1 MNTRARR
8 EEQRRK
14 GKIQQ
19 QIVIALTCI
28 TVVVAMLTT
37 LYSGKG
43 SILGLYD
50 PASLYHVGEL
60 ADEDF
65 YATKGFEF
73 VDVAEAE
80 RMAAE
85 GERAV
90 LPIFTYQIR
99 ATVQS
104 KRMVEEFITSYGNGT
119 IASFLVDQEKT
130 DSLHLVR
137 QISMLDADD
146 RLLLFSLL
154 RESAD
159 HVLENGL
166 FSADQVEA
174 VVGDGYGQISYLD
187 PETGT
192 VERSVKALMTKE
204 NLAIQLVPWFS
215 AYGEAIE
222 ARVPSS
228 LVIDVLAFL
237 LTENVAYD
245 RVQTMNLRAEAR
257 ESVVEPTMKVE
268 RGTRII
274 SQDTVVTQRQLEM
287 LSYMQEHAM
296 GYSILELVGRL
307 IFIVVVTIT
316 SVAVFLR
323 VLDKE
328 SRIYLYLN
336 MMLSSVLISLLAM
349 HLVSSFLQNR
359 SMLVLDSFLPLFFA
373 PLFVAHISSKRRLGF
388 ITAFLL
394 ACYATLMREATLMT
408 FFFILSVNAI
418 NLNFFRYSS

>member
-19 QIVIALTCI
+19 QIAIALTCI

-268 RGTRII
+268 REPGSSARTRW
-274 SQDTVVTQRQLEM
+274 
-287 LSYMQEHAM
+287 
-296 GYSILELVGRL
+296 
-307 IFIVVVTIT
+307 
-316 SVAVFLR
+316 
-323 VLDKE
+323 
-328 SRIYLYLN
+328 
-336 MMLSSVLISLLAM
+336 
-349 HLVSSFLQNR
+349 
-359 SMLVLDSFLPLFFA
+359 
-373 PLFVAHISSKRRLGF
+373 
-388 ITAFLL
+388 
-394 ACYATLMREATLMT
+394 
-408 FFFILSVNAI
+408 
-418 NLNFFRYSS
+418 